1 MKIKNTMGLVVIGAL
16 ALVTLVTLA
25 TGCATSK
32 DKQATQQQRA
42 TMLLA
47 SGFKAIP
54 ATTPDQQ
61 QQIKILPA
69 DRVSAVK
76 RMGKVYFVF
85 PDRARNVL
93 YVGNNHQYLQYQ
105 AQAQNAQE
113 QMQVK
118 YEMEAI
124 NRSQA
129 SRAGRRP
136 GEIGML
142 SKSRHLQRTSRA
154 IPQ

>member
-1 MKIKNTMGLVVIGAL
+1 MKMKNTMQLMAIGAV
-16 ALVTLVTLA
+16 ALVALM

-32 DKQATQQQRA
+32 EKQAVQQQRVN
-42 TMLLA
+42 MLLA
-47 SGFKAIP
+47 SGFKAMP
-54 ATTPDQQ
+54 ATTPGQQ

-85 PDRARNVL
+85 PDQAQNVL
-93 YVGNNHQYLQYQ
+93 YVGNNNQYLKYQ

-113 QMQVK
+113 QIQVK

-129 SRAGRRP
+129 SP
-136 GEIGML
+136 GWEAPWGDWDA
-142 SKSRHLQRTSRA
+142 Q
-154 IPQ
+154 

>member
-1 MKIKNTMGLVVIGAL
+1 MKNHVMILVAFVCA
-16 ALVTLVTLA
+16 ALVASL

-32 DKQATQQQRA
+32 ETQAAQQQRVN
-42 TMLLA
+42 MLLA

-85 PDRARNVL
+85 PDQARKLL
-93 YVGNNHQYLQYQ
+93 YVGNNNQYLQYQ

-129 SRAGRRP
+129 SP
-136 GEIGML
+136 GWDAPWGDWDA
-142 SKSRHLQRTSRA
+142 Q
-154 IPQ
+154 